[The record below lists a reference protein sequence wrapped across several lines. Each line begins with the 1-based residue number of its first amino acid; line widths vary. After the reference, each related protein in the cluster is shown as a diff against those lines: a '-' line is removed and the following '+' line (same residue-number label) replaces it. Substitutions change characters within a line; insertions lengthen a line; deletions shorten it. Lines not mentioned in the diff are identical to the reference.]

1 MGATFAHLAHKA
13 GKRCLVVE
21 KRDHTGGNVY
31 CREVEGILDGRA
43 PSNLEEQAMTLV
55 GRDIYGTLIK
65 GYTEKQWGRA
75 CTELPAFI
83 IRRLPRSKMLSLPV
97 DLPNTATMTWH
108 PQSNVLCNCGRAKNS
123 NKIWLFTQITLT
135 LHPHLRNSAD
145 EWLLFD
151 KQV

>member
-1 MGATFAHLAHKA
+1 MEKAYDYLIVGSGLMGATFARLAHKA

-75 CTELPAFI
+75 PNCQPSSSAACPGARCYLC
-83 IRRLPRSKMLSLPV
+83 RSTCRIP
-97 DLPNTATMTWH
+97 
-108 PQSNVLCNCGRAKNS
+108 
-123 NKIWLFTQITLT
+123 
-135 LHPHLRNSAD
+135 
-145 EWLLFD
+145 LL
-151 KQV
+151 